1 MLTLERY
8 KQKFKS
14 NKKSQN
20 YGSELCGYILYKT
33 SQIKWTNI
41 YSFVLLL
48 RARKQ
53 TENVRDFKP
62 HKQTENSA
70 LIPEF
75 FVLFFCLTL
84 FSTWPLT
91 CWCPSGLCLFQ
102 SSPNATVPLPSFNS
116 LMFLSQILFS
126 SSTLPLSSKTIV
138 ATNNWKLRPGCPT
151 CIPAPTF
158 SGLNLI
164 HSGQ

>member
-70 LIPEF
+70 LIRVF
-75 FVLFFCLTL
+75 CFVLLPDPFFYLTPYML
-84 FSTWPLT
+84 VSIR
-91 CWCPSGLCLFQ
+91 
-102 SSPNATVPLPSFNS
+102 A
-116 LMFLSQILFS
+116 
-126 SSTLPLSSKTIV
+126 LPLSILS
-138 ATNNWKLRPGCPT
+138 
-151 CIPAPTF
+151 
-158 SGLNLI
+158 
-164 HSGQ
+164 